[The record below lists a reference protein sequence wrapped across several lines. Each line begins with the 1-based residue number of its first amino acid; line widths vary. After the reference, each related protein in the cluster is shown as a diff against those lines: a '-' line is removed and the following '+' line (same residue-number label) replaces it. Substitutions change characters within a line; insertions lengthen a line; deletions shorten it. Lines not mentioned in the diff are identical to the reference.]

1 MNIPYSAPPWGS
13 CAGAAVGL
21 EVTLKSPIPRCTR
34 LSEKAAARRS
44 AVAMLHAEVMTAAY
58 PAHRDST
65 VVLRD
70 GSTLAVRPIRPG
82 DESGLAH
89 FFSDLSMESRVLR
102 FFAAVANADASA
114 KRMVQVDYKSRYGLV
129 AVAGAQ
135 GEIVA
140 HAMYVETEPRKA
152 EAALAV
158 ADAYQGRGL
167 GTILLG
173 QLAEAAAAVGIEVF
187 EGIVR
192 PENRRMLGML
202 RESGFPV
209 HSRSEPGE
217 VHAEL
222 PTALTPE
229 GLRQFEDRERIAAI
243 AAVSHLLAPRSVAVI
258 GASRQRGSIGAKL
271 FHNLLTNGFKGPLY
285 PVNHAATKIED
296 LPAFAS
302 VLDIPGEVEL
312 AVITVP
318 AAAVLDAARQCAT
331 KGVRGLVV
339 ISAGFGEAGP
349 EGAELQGQLLDVCR
363 QAGMRLVGPN
373 CMGVINTAPEVS
385 LDATFAPDKRVQG
398 RIGFLSQSGGL
409 GIAVMA
415 RAQALGSGISSFV
428 SVGNK
433 ADLSGNDFIQYWEA
447 DGATDLIMLYLES
460 FGNPR
465 QFARI
470 ARRVSR
476 SKPILAVKGGRSP
489 AGNRAPSSH
498 TGALLSASDITVDA
512 LFQQA
517 GVIRTDTLAELF
529 DAALLLGS
537 QPLPAG
543 NRVAILTNGGGP
555 AILCADA
562 CEANGLVV
570 PGLPQGVRNELAAF
584 LPAAGSTAN
593 PVDMLAA
600 ATGEDYGR
608 AIATLG
614 SCSDIDALIVI
625 FTPPLVTKAADV
637 VHAIQRAARDLSR
650 PIPLLSVFMSKQT
663 PRVISSGGVGVPHY
677 PFPEE
682 AARALSL
689 AAHYGAWRAIPEEPV
704 ATLGGIDRDRAAAVI
719 ADPGWMAPK
728 AVTDLLSYY
737 RIPMVDTRL
746 AGSPREA
753 GREARRLGS
762 PVALKA
768 IVPGLLHKSDASAV
782 VLDLEGARAVERAA
796 TEMAARLEQSGR
808 LVTGYQVQPIVA
820 AGVEML
826 VGVVQDQH
834 FGPVLACGA
843 GGTATEL
850 LKDVAVSITP
860 ITRGEASRMV
870 RSLKTFPRLDGYRG
884 APRGDV
890 GALEDVLLRV
900 SALVEAHP
908 EVVEMDLNPLIVH
921 PAGAVVVDA
930 RIRLEQGTPRPPL
943 GSR

>member
-1 MNIPYSAPPWGS
+1 MH
-13 CAGAAVGL
+13 AGPVAV
-21 EVTLKSPIPRCTR
+21 
-34 LSEKAAARRS
+34 
-44 AVAMLHAEVMTAAY
+44 AY
-58 PAHRDST
+58 PADRAST
-65 VVLRD
+65 IVLRD
-70 GSTLAVRPIRPG
+70 GSTLSVRPIRLE
-82 DESGLAH
+82 DEAGLAH
-89 FFSDLSMESRVLR
+89 FFSALSMESRILR
-102 FFAAVANADASA
+102 FFAPVANADASA
-114 KRMVQVDYKSRYGLV
+114 RRMVRVDYKSRYGLV
-129 AVAGAQ
+129 AVAGLRE
-135 GEIVA
+135 EIVA
-140 HAMYVETEPRKA
+140 HAMYVAIEPRKA
-152 EAALAV
+152 ELALAV
-158 ADAYQGRGL
+158 ADSYQGRGL

-173 QLAEAAAAVGIEVF
+173 QLAEIAAAAGIDVF
-187 EGIVR
+187 EAIVM
-192 PENRRMLGML
+192 PQNHTMLSML

-209 HSRSEPGE
+209 HGRSEPGE

-229 GLRQFEDRERIAAI
+229 GLHHFEDRDRL
-243 AAVSHLLAPRSVAVI
+243 AAVAAVRHVLMPRSVAVI
-258 GASRQRGSIGAKL
+258 GASRHRGGIGAEL
-271 FHNLLTNGFKGPLY
+271 LHNLVTNGFKGPVY
-285 PVNHAATKIED
+285 PVNPAATKIEE

-302 VLDIPGEVEL
+302 VLDIPGEVEM

-318 AAAVLDAARQCAT
+318 AGAVLEAARQCAE

-349 EGAELQGQLLDVCR
+349 EGAELQRQLLDVCR

-385 LDATFAPDKRVQG
+385 LDATFAPDKPVRG

-433 ADLSGNDFIQYWEA
+433 TDLSGNDFIQYWEV
-447 DGATDLIMLYLES
+447 DDKTDLIMLYLES

-465 QFARI
+465 KFARI

-489 AGNRAPSSH
+489 AGNRATSSH

-512 LFQQA
+512 LFKQA

-543 NRVAILTNGGGP
+543 NRVAILTNAGGP

-562 CEANGLVV
+562 CEGNGLVV
-570 PGLPQGVRNELAAF
+570 PRLPDSVREELAAF

-600 ATGEDYGR
+600 ATGEDYSR
-608 AIATLG
+608 AIAAVG
-614 SCSDIDALIVI
+614 ACSEIDAVIAI
-625 FTPPLVTKAADV
+625 FTPPLVTKPADV
-637 VHAIQRAARDLSR
+637 VRAIQRAARDLPR

-663 PRVISSGGVGVPHY
+663 GPRVITSRGVGIPHY
-677 PFPEE
+677 PFPED

-689 AAHYGAWRAIPEEPV
+689 AARYGAWRAIPEEPL
-704 ATLGGIDRDRAAAVI
+704 ASLDGIDDDRATAVI
-719 ADPGWMAPK
+719 AAALAGDPGWMAPE
-728 AVTDLLSYY
+728 AVTDLLSCY
-737 RIPMVDTRL
+737 RIPVVDTRF

-753 GREARRLGS
+753 GREASRLGS

-768 IVPGLLHKSDASAV
+768 NVPGLLHKSD
-782 VLDLEGARAVERAA
+782 EGAVALGLKGSRAVERAA
-796 TEMAARLEQSGR
+796 AEMAARFERSGR

-820 AGVEML
+820 PGVEMI

-850 LKDVAVSITP
+850 LNDVAVSITP

-884 APRGDV
+884 APKADV
-890 GALEDVLLRV
+890 GAFEDVLLRV

-908 EVVEMDLNPLIVH
+908 EISEMDLNPLIVH
-921 PAGAVVVDA
+921 EAGSVVVDA
-930 RIRLEQGTPRPPL
+930 RIRLMRAASRPAL
-943 GSR
+943 GAH

>member
-1 MNIPYSAPPWGS
+1 
-13 CAGAAVGL
+13 VL
-21 EVTLKSPIPRCTR
+21 
-34 LSEKAAARRS
+34 
-44 AVAMLHAEVMTAAY
+44 Y
-58 PAHRDST
+58 PADRVST
-65 VVLRD
+65 IVLRD
-70 GSTLAVRPIRPG
+70 GSTLSVRPIKRE
-82 DESGLAH
+82 DETGLAQ
-89 FFSDLSMESRVLR
+89 FFSALSMESRILR
-102 FFAAVANADASA
+102 FFAPVANADASA
-114 KRMVQVDYKSRYGLV
+114 KRMVQVDYKSQYGLV
-129 AVAGAQ
+129 AVAGLQ
-135 GEIVA
+135 EQIVA
-140 HAMYVETEPRKA
+140 HAMYVEIEPRKA
-152 EAALAV
+152 ELALAV
-158 ADAYQGRGL
+158 ADSYQGRGL

-173 QLAEAAAAVGIEVF
+173 QLAEIAASCGIDVF
-187 EGIVR
+187 EAIVM
-192 PENRRMLGML
+192 PDNHTMLSML

-209 HSRSEPGE
+209 HGRSEPGE

-229 GLRQFEDRERIAAI
+229 GLHHFEDRDRL
-243 AAVSHLLAPRSVAVI
+243 AAVAAVRHVLTPRSVAVI
-258 GASRQRGSIGAKL
+258 GASRDRGGIGAEL
-271 FHNLLTNGFKGPLY
+271 LHNLVANGFKGFVY
-285 PVNHAATKIED
+285 PVNPAAMKIED

-302 VLDIPGEVEL
+302 VLDIPGEVEM

-318 AAAVLDAARQCAT
+318 AAAVLDAARQCAA

-349 EGAELQGQLLDVCR
+349 EGAELQRQLVDVCR

-385 LDATFAPDKRVQG
+385 LDATFAPDKPVRG

-447 DGATDLIMLYLES
+447 DGETDLIMLYLES

-465 QFARI
+465 KFARI

-489 AGNRAPSSH
+489 AGNRATSSH

-512 LFQQA
+512 LFRQA

-543 NRVAILTNGGGP
+543 NRVAILTNAGGP

-562 CEANGLVV
+562 CEANGLIV
-570 PGLPQGVRNELAAF
+570 PRLPDGVRAELAAF

-600 ATGEDYGR
+600 ATGEDYSR
-608 AIATLG
+608 AIATLA
-614 SCSDIDALIVI
+614 SCPEIDALIVI

-637 VHAIQRAARDLSR
+637 VRAVQRAARDRTR

-663 PRVISSGGVGVPHY
+663 GPRVISSGGVGVPHY

-689 AAHYGAWRAIPEEPV
+689 AAHYGAWRAIPEEPL
-704 ATLGGIDRDRAAAVI
+704 ATLDGIDSDRATAVI
-719 ADPGWMAPK
+719 AAALAGDPGWLAPG
-728 AVTDLLSYY
+728 AVMDLLSCY

-746 AGSPREA
+746 VGSPREA

-768 IVPGLLHKSDASAV
+768 IVPGLLHKSDAGAV
-782 VLDLEGARAVERAA
+782 ALDIKGARAVERAA
-796 TEMAARLEQSGR
+796 TEMAARLAQSGR
-808 LVTGYQVQPIVA
+808 LVKGYQVQPIVA
-820 AGVEML
+820 TGVEML

-850 LKDVAVSITP
+850 LRDVAVSITP
-860 ITRGEASRMV
+860 ITRGDASRMV

-884 APRGDV
+884 APKADV

-908 EVVEMDLNPLIVH
+908 EIAEMDLNPLIVH
-921 PAGAVVVDA
+921 EAGAVVVDA
-930 RIRLEQGTPRPPL
+930 RIRVVRAASRPPL
-943 GSR
+943 GAH